1 MQKEIDYIVDKEFQ
15 TLIPPLTQEEYTA
28 LEESIINEGCRDPLV
43 IWDKIILDGHN
54 RYSICTKQGIIFKKV
69 EKNLDNREQAKI
81 WILENQ
87 LGRRNLNEA
96 QRIDVV
102 DKLFGLKESEDA
114 KRREEKKL
122 TDRDQGGKFATQVDK
137 GKSRDKLGKKAKVS
151 GRTYQKGIKIKE
163 NDLDLWNQC
172 LDGKLSIDKASKE
185 IDTKLKEESR
195 INKSNEGK
203 NLDVKKIG
211 ITFKQGD
218 FTKILEDIPNES
230 VDLILTDPPYPIKFI
245 NEWSKLADFS
255 FRKLKKN
262 GFLVAYCGHKNLYE
276 SMQRLS
282 SLLKFYWIFSLY
294 HTGNTKLIK
303 FNNIAAGWKP
313 ILIYQ
318 KGFKKIDKRT
328 SDVIEGT
335 GRNKINHDWE
345 QSLGEL
351 DVLIKSFSN
360 EGDIVVDPFAGSG
373 TTLVASKK
381 LNRVSIGAEKDK
393 DVYNLAKKRMSDALN
408 GI

>member
-1 MQKEIDYIVDKEFQ
+1 MKKEIDYIIDKEFQ
-15 TLIPPLTQEEYTA
+15 NLIPPLTQEEYTA

-54 RYSICTKQGIIFKKV
+54 RYSICIDHGIIFKKV

-102 DKLFGLKESEDA
+102 DKLFGLKEKEDA
-114 KRREEKKL
+114 KKRM
-122 TDRDQGGKFATQVDK
+122 VDAHAAPENLPELK
-137 GKSRDKLGKKAKVS
+137 GDSRDKLGKKAKVS

-163 NDLDLWNQC
+163 NDLDLWNRC

-185 IDTKLKEESR
+185 IDNKLKEEAR
-195 INKSNEGK
+195 KNKSNEGK
-203 NLDVKKIG
+203 NLDVRKIG

-218 FTKILEDIPNES
+218 FTKVLEDIPDES

-245 NEWSKLADFS
+245 KEWSKLADFS
-255 FRKLKKN
+255 SRKLKKN

-282 SLLKFYWIFSLY
+282 GSLLNFYWIFSLY

-318 KGFKKIDKRT
+318 KCFKKIEKKT

-335 GRNKINHDWE
+335 GRNKTNHDWE

-351 DVLIKSFSN
+351 DVLIKSFSK

-381 LNRVSIGAEKDK
+381 LNRISIGAEKDE
-393 DVYNLAKKRMSDALN
+393 DVYNLANKRISDVFN